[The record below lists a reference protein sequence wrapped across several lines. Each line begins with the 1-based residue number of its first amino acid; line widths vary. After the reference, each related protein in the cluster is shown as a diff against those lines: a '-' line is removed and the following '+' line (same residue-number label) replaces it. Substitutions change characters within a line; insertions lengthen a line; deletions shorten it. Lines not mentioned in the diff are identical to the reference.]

1 MDNVQPSQPNANITA
16 PRIRASDYKEVYSNS
31 SVNSLTP
38 FDVTICFQRL
48 SELAPGHVCVL
59 DQVSVTMAPQH
70 FKAVV
75 RSMVEVLAAYEA
87 SFGKLEISDADT
99 APGRVASEISE
110 MIDANRKAVA
120 SLREGTDRKVV
131 SQKRKV
137 K

>member
-1 MDNVQPSQPNANITA
+1 MDNVQPSQQNANITA
-16 PRIRASDYKEVYSNS
+16 PRIRAPDYKEVYSNS

-48 SELAPGHVCVL
+48 SELAPGQVCVL

-87 SFGKLEISDADT
+87 SFGRLEISDADT
-99 APGRVASEISE
+99 APGKSASEISK
-110 MIDANRKAVA
+110 MIDDNRKAAA
-120 SLREGTDRKVV
+120 SLREGANKKVIT
-131 SQKRKV
+131 QKRKE